1 MGFTPIELPL
11 ELPTPE
17 GRHLAATLFQ
27 PESPAAPAPR
37 QLIILMHGWGADS
50 QDLLPLA
57 PLLAQD
63 DPQRLVVVPDAP
75 DICSANPFGR
85 QWFELASPDLSSEV
99 IAKACSDASPLIHQM
114 LDSLRERYSLP
125 ASAMVLGGFSQGGMI
140 ALSAGLSYPAP
151 LGGIFCLSGGWLTP
165 DQPPDQPLSQN
176 NDLPI
181 FLAHGDADPVVPI
194 GMMQNSE
201 AALIARGFSP
211 QCLVRPSLPHS
222 IDEPV
227 IEGLANF
234 ITKEC

>member
-11 ELPTPE
+11 EKTAPE

-63 DPQRLVVVPDAP
+63 DPQKLVVVPDAP

-85 QWFELASPDLSSEV
+85 QWFELASPDLSSDV
-99 IAKACSDASPLIHQM
+99 IAQACSDAAATIHHM
-114 LDSLRERYSLP
+114 LDSLQKRYSLP
-125 ASAMVLGGFSQGGMI
+125 ASEMVLGGFSQGGMI
-140 ALSAGLSYPAP
+140 ALTAGLGYSAS

-165 DQPPDQPLSQN
+165 DQALTQTT
-176 NDLPI
+176 DLPI

-194 GMMQNSE
+194 GMMKNSE
-201 AALIARGFSP
+201 AALMAKGFAP

-227 IEGLANF
+227 IDGLANF
-234 ITKEC
+234 ITKSC